1 MLISTVILSSGV
13 VFSIYTEVA
22 LREKIAV
29 IVLSSVFTTHLSN
42 SYYSFASAKK
52 FCPKYVFD
60 AVNVPPKETIGE

>member
-22 LREKIAV
+22 HRENIAV

-42 SYYSFASAKK
+42 S
-52 FCPKYVFD
+52 
-60 AVNVPPKETIGE
+60 